1 MQTQT
6 ISKRIVMPISKKS
19 DGWYWGSKG
28 PFASKQKAI
37 QVGQAAHASGF
48 KEANMDG
55 VIGVFISTLL
65 HSATLT
71 HLMHF
76 KTTSYSQHVALNAY
90 YDEIPE
96 LVDSLVESIQGA
108 YEEIIQPYPSMF
120 GNGNGDDPLAYMIS
134 LRNYVRDYRVQMPQ
148 DSEIQNEIDSIANL
162 INHTVYKL
170 KFLK

>member
-1 MQTQT
+1 
-6 ISKRIVMPISKKS
+6 MPISKKS

-28 PFASKQKAI
+28 PFDTKQKAI

-48 KEANMDG
+48 KEANMDVVVG
-55 VIGVFISTLL
+55 TFVSTLL

-76 KTTSYSQHVALNAY
+76 KSKSYSEHVALGAY

-96 LVDSLVESIQGA
+96 LVDGLVESIQGA
-108 YEEIIQPYPSMF
+108 YETIIDPYPAMF
-120 GNGNGDDPLAYMIS
+120 GNGNNDDPLAYMIS
-134 LRNYVRDYRVQMPQ
+134 LRNYVRDYRQQMPQ
-148 DSEIQNEIDSIANL
+148 DSEIQNEIDNVANL
-162 INHTVYKL
+162 LNSTVYKL

>member
-1 MQTQT
+1 
-6 ISKRIVMPISKKS
+6 MPISKKS

-28 PFASKQKAI
+28 PFDTKQKAI

-55 VIGVFISTLL
+55 VVGTFVSTLL

-76 KTTSYSQHVALNAY
+76 KSKSYSEHVALGAY

-96 LVDSLVESIQGA
+96 LVDGLVESIQGA
-108 YEEIIQPYPSMF
+108 YETIIDPYPAMF
-120 GNGNGDDPLAYMIS
+120 GNGNNDDPLAYMIS
-134 LRNYVRDYRVQMPQ
+134 LRNYVRDYRQQMPQ
-148 DSEIQNEIDSIANL
+148 DNEIQNEIDNVANL
-162 INHTVYKL
+162 LNATVYKL

>member
-1 MQTQT
+1 
-6 ISKRIVMPISKKS
+6 MPISKKT

-48 KEANMDG
+48 KEEAIMDNQL
-55 VIGVFISTLL
+55 IGTFVSTLL

-76 KTTSYSQHVALNAY
+76 KTLSYSEHVALAGY
-90 YDEIPE
+90 YDLIPD
-96 LVDSLVESIQGA
+96 LVDGLVESIQGA
-108 YEEIIQPYPSMF
+108 YEVIIEPYPSMF
-120 GNGNGDDPLAYMIS
+120 GTGDAEPLAYMIS
-134 LRNYVRDYRVQMPQ
+134 LRNYVRDYRGEMPQ
-148 DSEIQNEIDSIANL
+148 DNEIQNEIDNVANL
-162 INHTVYKL
+162 LNTTVYKL

>member
-1 MQTQT
+1 
-6 ISKRIVMPISKKS
+6 MPISKKT

-48 KEANMDG
+48 KEEAIMDNQL
-55 VIGVFISTLL
+55 IGTFVSTLL

-76 KTTSYSQHVALNAY
+76 KTLSYSEHVALAGY
-90 YDEIPE
+90 YDSIPD
-96 LVDSLVESIQGA
+96 LVDGLVESIQGA
-108 YEEIIQPYPSMF
+108 YEVIIEPYPSMF
-120 GNGNGDDPLAYMIS
+120 RTGDAKPLAYMIS
-134 LRNYVRDYRVQMPQ
+134 LRDYVRDYRGEMPQ
-148 DSEIQNEIDSIANL
+148 DNEIQNEIDNVANL
-162 INHTVYKL
+162 LNTTVYKL

>member
-1 MQTQT
+1 
-6 ISKRIVMPISKKS
+6 MPISKKS

-28 PFASKQKAI
+28 PFDTKQKAI

-55 VIGVFISTLL
+55 IVGTFVSTLL

-76 KTTSYSQHVALNAY
+76 KSKSYSEHVALGAY

-96 LVDSLVESIQGA
+96 LVDGLVESIQGA
-108 YEEIIQPYPSMF
+108 YETIIDPYPAMF
-120 GNGNGDDPLAYMIS
+120 GNGNNDDPLAYMIS
-134 LRNYVRDYRVQMPQ
+134 LRNYVRDYRQQMPQ
-148 DSEIQNEIDSIANL
+148 DSEIQNEIDNVANL
-162 INHTVYKL
+162 LNTTVYKL

>member
-1 MQTQT
+1 
-6 ISKRIVMPISKKS
+6 MPISKKT

-28 PFASKQKAI
+28 PFATKQKAI

-48 KEANMDG
+48 KESTMDNQLVG
-55 VIGVFISTLL
+55 TFVSTLL

-76 KTTSYSQHVALNAY
+76 KTKSYSQHVALNAY

-108 YEEIIQPYPSMF
+108 YETIIEPYPSMF
-120 GNGNGDDPLAYMIS
+120 GNGNGEDPLAYIIS
-134 LRNYVRDYRVQMPQ
+134 LRNYVRDYRKDMPQ
-148 DSEIQNEIDSIANL
+148 DSEIQNEIDSIATLLNQ
-162 INHTVYKL
+162 TVYKL

>member
-1 MQTQT
+1 
-6 ISKRIVMPISKKS
+6 MPISKKS

-28 PFASKQKAI
+28 PFDTKQKAI

-55 VIGVFISTLL
+55 VVGTFVSTLL

-76 KTTSYSQHVALNAY
+76 KSKSYSEHVALGAY

-96 LVDSLVESIQGA
+96 LVDGLVESIQGA
-108 YEEIIQPYPSMF
+108 YETIIDPYPAMF
-120 GNGNGDDPLAYMIS
+120 GNGNNDDPLAYMIS
-134 LRNYVRDYRVQMPQ
+134 LRNYVRDYRQQMPH
-148 DSEIQNEIDSIANL
+148 DSEIQNEIDNVANL
-162 INHTVYKL
+162 LNATVYKL

>member
-1 MQTQT
+1 
-6 ISKRIVMPISKKS
+6 MPISKKS

-28 PFASKQKAI
+28 PFDTKQKAI

-55 VIGVFISTLL
+55 VVGTFVSTLL

-76 KTTSYSQHVALNAY
+76 KSKSYSEHVALGAY
-90 YDEIPE
+90 YDAIPE
-96 LVDSLVESIQGA
+96 LVDGLVESIQGA
-108 YEEIIQPYPSMF
+108 YETIIDPYPAMF
-120 GNGNGDDPLAYMIS
+120 GNGNNDEPLAYMIS
-134 LRNYVRDYRVQMPQ
+134 LRNYVRDYRQQMPQ
-148 DSEIQNEIDSIANL
+148 DSEIQNEIDNVANL
-162 INHTVYKL
+162 LNTTVYKL

>member
-1 MQTQT
+1 
-6 ISKRIVMPISKKS
+6 MPISKKS

-28 PFASKQKAI
+28 PFDTKLKAI
-37 QVGQAAHASGF
+37 KVGQAAHASGF
-48 KEANMDG
+48 KESNMDG
-55 VIGVFISTLL
+55 VIGTFVSTLL

-108 YEEIIQPYPSMF
+108 YEAIIDPYPSMF
-120 GNGNGDDPLAYMIS
+120 GNGNGDDPLAYMVS
-134 LRNYVRDYRVQMPQ
+134 LRNYVKDYRVQMPQ
-148 DSEIQNEIDSIANL
+148 DSEIQNEIDNIANL

>member
-1 MQTQT
+1 
-6 ISKRIVMPISKKS
+6 MPISKKS

-48 KEANMDG
+48 KEGETMDKIVG
-55 VIGVFISTLL
+55 TFISTLL

-76 KTTSYSQHVALNAY
+76 KTKSYSEHMALAGY
-90 YDEIPE
+90 YESIPE
-96 LVDSLVESIQGA
+96 LVDNLAESIQGA
-108 YEEIIQPYPSMF
+108 YMTIIEPYPAMF
-120 GNGNGDDPLAYMIS
+120 GAGDAEPLAYMVS
-134 LRNYVRDYRVQMPQ
+134 LRNYVRDYRDQMPQ
-148 DSEIQNEIDSIANL
+148 DTEIQNLIDEIADL
-162 INHTVYKL
+162 INTVVYKL

>member
-1 MQTQT
+1 
-6 ISKRIVMPISKKS
+6 MPINKKS

-28 PFASKQKAI
+28 PFDTKQKAI

-55 VIGVFISTLL
+55 VIGTFVSTLL

-76 KTTSYSQHVALNAY
+76 KSKLYSEHAALGAY
-90 YDEIPE
+90 YDAIPE
-96 LVDSLVESIQGA
+96 LVDGLVESIQGA
-108 YEEIIQPYPSMF
+108 YETIIDPYPSMF
-120 GNGNGDDPLAYMIS
+120 GNGNNDDPLAYMIS
-134 LRNYVRDYRVQMPQ
+134 LRNYVRDYRQQMPQ
-148 DSEIQNEIDSIANL
+148 DSEIQNEIDNVANL
-162 INHTVYKL
+162 LNTTVYKL

>member
-1 MQTQT
+1 
-6 ISKRIVMPISKKS
+6 MPISKKS

-28 PFASKQKAI
+28 PFATKQKAI

-48 KEANMDG
+48 KEAEMDNAL
-55 VIGVFISTLL
+55 IGTFISTLL

-76 KTTSYSQHVALNAY
+76 KSKSYSEHVALSAY
-90 YDEIPE
+90 YEEIPD
-96 LVDSLVESIQGA
+96 LVDSLTESIQGA
-108 YEEIIQPYPSMF
+108 YETIIEPYPSMF
-120 GNGNGDDPLAYMIS
+120 GAGDAEPLAYMIS
-134 LRNYVRDYRVQMPQ
+134 LRNYVRDYRADMPQ

>member
-1 MQTQT
+1 
-6 ISKRIVMPISKKS
+6 MPISKKT

-48 KEANMDG
+48 KEEAIMDNQL
-55 VIGVFISTLL
+55 IGTFVSTLL

-76 KTTSYSQHVALNAY
+76 KTLSYSEHVALAGY
-90 YDEIPE
+90 YDSIPD
-96 LVDSLVESIQGA
+96 LVDGLVESIQGA
-108 YEEIIQPYPSMF
+108 YEIIIEPYSSMF
-120 GNGNGDDPLAYMIS
+120 RTGDAEPLAYMIS
-134 LRNYVRDYRVQMPQ
+134 LRDYVRDYRGEMPQ
-148 DSEIQNEIDSIANL
+148 DNEIQNEIDNVANL
-162 INHTVYKL
+162 LNTTVYKL

>member
-1 MQTQT
+1 
-6 ISKRIVMPISKKS
+6 MPISKKS

-28 PFASKQKAI
+28 PFDTKQKAI

-55 VIGVFISTLL
+55 VIGTFVSTLL

-76 KTTSYSQHVALNAY
+76 KSKSYSEHVALGAY
-90 YDEIPE
+90 YDAIPE
-96 LVDSLVESIQGA
+96 LVDGLVESIQGA
-108 YEEIIQPYPSMF
+108 YETIIDPYPSMF
-120 GNGNGDDPLAYMIS
+120 GNGNNEDPLAYMIS
-134 LRNYVRDYRVQMPQ
+134 LRNYVRDYRQQMPQ
-148 DSEIQNEIDSIANL
+148 DSEIQNEIDNVANL
-162 INHTVYKL
+162 LNTTVYKL

>member
-1 MQTQT
+1 
-6 ISKRIVMPISKKS
+6 MPVSKKS

-28 PFASKQKAI
+28 PFDTKQKAI

-48 KEANMDG
+48 KESIMDPIVG
-55 VIGVFISTLL
+55 TFVSTML

-108 YEEIIQPYPSMF
+108 YETIIEPYPSMF
-120 GNGNGDDPLAYMIS
+120 GNGNGDEPLAYMVS
-134 LRNYVRDYRVQMPQ
+134 LRNYVRDYRDQMPQ
-148 DSEIQNEIDSIANL
+148 DSEIQNEIDGIANL

>member
-1 MQTQT
+1 
-6 ISKRIVMPISKKS
+6 MPINKKS

-28 PFASKQKAI
+28 PFDTKQKAI
-37 QVGQAAHASGF
+37 QVGQAAHASDF

-55 VIGVFISTLL
+55 VVGTFVSTLL

-76 KTTSYSQHVALNAY
+76 KSKSYSEHVALGAY

-96 LVDSLVESIQGA
+96 LVDGLVESIQGA
-108 YEEIIQPYPSMF
+108 YETIIDPYPAMF
-120 GNGNGDDPLAYMIS
+120 GNGNNDDPLAYMIS
-134 LRNYVRDYRVQMPQ
+134 LRNYVRDYRQQMPQ
-148 DSEIQNEIDSIANL
+148 DSEIQNEIDNVANL
-162 INHTVYKL
+162 LNTTVYKL

>member
-1 MQTQT
+1 
-6 ISKRIVMPISKKS
+6 MPVSKKS
-19 DGWYWGSKG
+19 DGWYWGDTHG
-28 PFASKQKAI
+28 PYATKQKAI
-37 QVGQAAHASGF
+37 QVGQAAHAAGF
-48 KEANMDG
+48 KESIMDPIVG
-55 VIGVFISTLL
+55 TFVSTLL

-108 YEEIIQPYPSMF
+108 YETIIEPYPSMF
-120 GNGNGDDPLAYMIS
+120 GNGNGDDPLAYMVS
-134 LRNYVRDYRVQMPQ
+134 LRNYVRDYRDQMPQ

>member
-1 MQTQT
+1 
-6 ISKRIVMPISKKS
+6 MPISKKS

-28 PFASKQKAI
+28 PFDTKQKAL

-48 KEANMDG
+48 KETIMDNQLVG
-55 VIGVFISTLL
+55 TFVSTLL

-76 KTTSYSQHVALNAY
+76 KTTSYSQHVALNTY

-108 YEEIIQPYPSMF
+108 YEAIIEPYPSMF
-120 GNGNGDDPLAYMIS
+120 GNGNGDDPLAYMVS
-134 LRNYVRDYRVQMPQ
+134 LRNYVRDYRKEMPQ
-148 DSEIQNEIDSIANL
+148 DSEIQNEIDNIANL